1 MIYPL
6 VLSTGYYPVDKT
18 IIDTALRRSL
28 FITQTGAV
36 AAKTY
41 GKISRNNDPAN
52 VIEWEK

>member
-1 MIYPL
+1 MWSVI
-6 VLSTGYYPVDKT
+6 YPVDKT